1 MRSVKG
7 FTIVELIAVITIIG
21 IISAI
26 AGPKFLGND
35 TFVARGV
42 YSTLLSGIR
51 LAQKTAIAQRKTVY
65 VNLNTTT
72 RVLCL
77 GYTADCA
84 TPVLDPASKTPYT
97 KTFPSTVTITASRS
111 DLAFASEGYPTNW
124 NDTVITVQNNVAAEP
139 ARTITVWRTTGY
151 AQ

>member
-1 MRSVKG
+1 MKRQQG
-7 FTIVELIAVITIIG
+7 YTIVELIAVITIVG
-21 IISAI
+21 ILAAV
-26 AGPKFLGND
+26 AGPKMLGND

-42 YSTLLSGIR
+42 YSTILSGIR
-51 LAQKTAIAQRKTVY
+51 LAQKTAIAQRRTVY

-77 GYTADCA
+77 GYDAACTS
-84 TPVLDPASKTPYT
+84 PVLDPATQAAYS
-97 KTFPSTVTITASRS
+97 KTFPSTVTLTASRN

-124 NDTVITVQNNVAAEP
+124 NDTVITVQNNVATEA
-139 ARTITVWRTTGY
+139 ARTITVWRITGY

>member
-1 MRSVKG
+1 MSNEQG
-7 FTIVELIAVITIIG
+7 FTVVELIAVITIIG
-21 IISAI
+21 ILAAV
-26 AGPKFLGND
+26 AGPKMIGND
-35 TFVARGV
+35 TFAARGV

-65 VNLNTTT
+65 VNLNTTS

-84 TPVLDPASKTPYT
+84 TPVLDPATKAAYS
-97 KTFPSTVTITASRS
+97 KTFPNTVTITASRT

>member
-1 MRSVKG
+1 MFNERG
-7 FTIVELIAVITIIG
+7 FTVVELITVIMIIG
-21 IISAI
+21 ILAAV
-26 AGPKFLGND
+26 AGPKFIGND

-42 YSTLLSGIR
+42 YSTILSGIR
-51 LAQKTAIAQRKTVY
+51 LAQKTAIAQRRTVF

-77 GYTADCA
+77 GYDATCA
-84 TPVLDPASKTPYT
+84 SPVID
-97 KTFPSTVTITASRS
+97 PSTQAAYNKSFPNTVTLTASRS
-111 DLAFASEGYPTNW
+111 DLAFASEGFPTNW
-124 NDTVITVQNNVAAEP
+124 NDTVITVQNNVTTEA